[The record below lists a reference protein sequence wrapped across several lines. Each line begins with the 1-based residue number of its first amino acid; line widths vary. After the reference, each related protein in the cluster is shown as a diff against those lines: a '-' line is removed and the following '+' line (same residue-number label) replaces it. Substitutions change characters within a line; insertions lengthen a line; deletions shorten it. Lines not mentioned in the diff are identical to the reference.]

1 MQVINKH
8 KQARIQ
14 TLCAVG
20 RCPRLEL
27 WIAAKMLV
35 QSTNVSVCVHA
46 CVYSSIPSGDGVD
59 QLAI

>member
-1 MQVINKH
+1 MHAGNKH

-14 TLCAVG
+14 TSCAVG

-35 QSTNVSVCVHA
+35 QSTNVSVCVH
-46 CVYSSIPSGDGVD
+46 VYI
-59 QLAI
+59 